1 MEKALFPTKEEK
13 LLERQF
19 HIRTDGKLSFSHANQ
34 LTVAFNHCQSL
45 YNKIYR
51 ELRTSDF
58 KECINNPE
66 IKPSIKTCLTKLFKN
81 MDKYAY
87 SEDIIDKKYTTD
99 LKSSNTT
106 KQHRTPFSYEEINY
120 LWEIQENN
128 QKLQFVRDFLL
139 LAIYTG
145 CRAEELL
152 FTYTNNVFLI
162 ENYFVTGLKTEAGQ
176 NRVIPIHKKIK
187 PIIQKYYNPKNTF
200 LFTSQKARMS
210 YAKYLFLYNKF
221 ISKYSNLKGKTA
233 HCGRHSLET
242 ELQKLNIKTTIINAI
257 IGHKN
262 GNVADDVYNHISLQE
277 KIDAI
282 NMVDYQERKIYV
294 LNSNSVNT
302 EKAL

>member
-1 MEKALFPTKEEK
+1 
-13 LLERQF
+13 
-19 HIRTDGKLSFSHANQ
+19 
-34 LTVAFNHCQSL
+34 
-45 YNKIYR
+45 
-51 ELRTSDF
+51 
-58 KECINNPE
+58 
-66 IKPSIKTCLTKLFKN
+66 
-81 MDKYAY
+81 
-87 SEDIIDKKYTTD
+87 
-99 LKSSNTT
+99 
-106 KQHRTPFSYEEINY
+106 
-120 LWEIQENN
+120 
-128 QKLQFVRDFLL
+128 
-139 LAIYTG
+139 
-145 CRAEELL
+145 
-152 FTYTNNVFLI
+152 
-162 ENYFVTGLKTEAGQ
+162 
-176 NRVIPIHKKIK
+176 
-187 PIIQKYYNPKNTF
+187 
-200 LFTSQKARMS
+200 MS